1 LNAPLEV
8 VNLRVAL
15 LNEQPGSFFTS
26 SPYCTVEEEFLVFG
40 ELTDLVKEIG
50 TVVIDN

>member
-1 LNAPLEV
+1 V
-8 VNLRVAL
+8 VNFCVAL
-15 LNEQPGSFFTS
+15 LNEQSGSFFTS
-26 SPYCTVEEEFLVFG
+26 SPYCTVEVEFLVFG

>member
-1 LNAPLEV
+1 LEV
-8 VNLRVAL
+8 VNFCVAL
-15 LNEQPGSFFTS
+15 LNEQSGSFFAAG
-26 SPYCTVEEEFLVFG
+26 PYGTVKVYFLVFG